1 MISTK
6 KTARLAAL
14 LWFLTAVSGGFG
26 YSYVRSNVVPLDAAA
41 TAANISA
48 SELLFRAAVVSNL
61 FSQVM
66 LLLFGLTLYNFFSEF
81 DRRLARVFL
90 ASIMLTV
97 AVAVV
102 NALNSFGAL
111 LVLSGADY
119 LKAFTPEQLNAAALS
134 FLRLGSTGQGL
145 LEIFWVPYYFSFGL
159 LVIRSGLLPKVL
171 GVLLMLMSV
180 GYAVNILDKFLI
192 PTFYPVAFTRLAMTL
207 GALGGIPLFFGLLI
221 KGLKAQPP
229 EGQTSTV

>member
-1 MISTK
+1 MSSTK

-14 LWFLTAVSGGFG
+14 LWFLNVVTGGFG
-26 YSYVRSNVVPLDAAA
+26 YFYVRSSVVPVDAAA
-41 TAANISA
+41 TAANILA

-61 FSQVM
+61 FSQVI
-66 LLLFGLTLYNFFSEF
+66 LLFFGLTIYGLFKEC
-81 DRRLARVFL
+81 DRALARAFL
-90 ASIMLTV
+90 ASVMLTV
-97 AVAVV
+97 AIAVV

-119 LKAFTPEQLNAAALS
+119 LKAFTPEQLDAAALV
-134 FLRLGSTGQGL
+134 FLRLGNSGQGL

-159 LVIRSGLLPKVL
+159 LIIRSGFLPKIL

-180 GYAVNILDKFLI
+180 GFTVNILDKFLI
-192 PTFYPVAFTRLAMTL
+192 PQFYPVAFTRLAMTL

-221 KGLKAQPP
+221 KGLKPQSPDEQA
-229 EGQTSTV
+229 S

>member
-1 MISTK
+1 MNSTK

-14 LWFLTAVSGGFG
+14 LWFLTAVTGGFG
-26 YSYVRSNVVPLDAAA
+26 YSYVRSSVVPGDAAA
-41 TAANISA
+41 TAANIMA
-48 SELLFRAAVVSNL
+48 SELLFRTAVVSNL
-61 FSQVM
+61 FSQVI
-66 LLLFGLTLYNFFSEF
+66 LLFFGLTLYGFFKGS
-81 DRRLARVFL
+81 DRALARTLL

-97 AVAVV
+97 VVSVV

-119 LKAFTPEQLNAAALS
+119 LKAFTPEQLNAAALI
-134 FLRLGSTGQGL
+134 FLRLGNFGQGL

-159 LVIRSGLLPKVL
+159 LVIRSGFLPKIL

-180 GYAVNILDKFLI
+180 GFMVNILDKFLI
-192 PTFYPVAFTRLAMTL
+192 PQFYPVAFTQLAMTL

-221 KGLKAQPP
+221 KGLKPQSPDEQA
-229 EGQTSTV
+229 S